1 MVSLAFI
8 QIAVFCG
15 SIKLAGW
22 VEQFASKKLGGETE
36 FSVAG
41 QITTSLKS
49 IETNDLA
56 ITGVQTNVIRKKL
69 NIINFNLFI
78 DGYYSQNSQIVD
90 QIDRRLTKN
99 YRRLTVITE

>member
-1 MVSLAFI
+1 MMSLAFI

-22 VEQFASKKLGGETE
+22 LEQFASKKLGGETE

-49 IETNDLA
+49 IETKDLA
-56 ITGVQTNVIRKKL
+56 ITGVLAKVIRNML

-78 DGYYSQNSQIVD
+78 AGHYSQIVV

>member
-78 DGYYSQNSQIVD
+78 DGHYSQIVV

>member
-22 VEQFASKKLGGETE
+22 LEQFASKKLGGETE

-78 DGYYSQNSQIVD
+78 DGHYSQIVV

>member
-22 VEQFASKKLGGETE
+22 LEQFASKKLGGETE

-56 ITGVQTNVIRKKL
+56 ITGVQINVIRKKL

-78 DGYYSQNSQIVD
+78 DGHYSQIVV
-90 QIDRRLTKN
+90 QIDRRLSKN